1 MKNMKLIHSLLLI
14 ALCMS
19 LGVTK
24 SHAQEFAQANPKDIA
39 LYPQQNVCRNVLD
52 ISGIWKF
59 KKDVKN
65 TGEAEQWFNGLTDAE
80 QIAVPGSWNDQHE
93 GDHNYLG
100 TAWYELETNVPEA
113 WKNDN
118 IYIRVGSAVYF
129 SKMWINGIA
138 VGQHEGGHL
147 PFAFLI
153 SDKIKWGEKNRI
165 TIEVENE
172 LKPDRIPNGN
182 VQGGSFSNFPAS
194 NYDFFPYA
202 GLSRKVFLYSTPKK
216 AVIKDIT
223 VQTDFEGSTGK
234 LSVLVEKEEATNKG
248 ILNIKGHGVD
258 KDVPFTFRNNQV
270 DVKTDIPNVELWSP
284 KNPALYEVT
293 VYLGS
298 KKSPLDVYTLET
310 GVRTI
315 KVTSTQVLLNGEPI
329 LLKGFGKHEDF
340 PIYGR
345 ATTLPVMVK
354 DYSLMKWVGAN
365 SFRTSHYPYSE
376 EYYTMADK
384 EGFLIIDETPAVGLV
399 FFDGD
404 EAIQKRHVQAEF
416 ALKEV
421 ISRDKN
427 HPSVVAWSVANEPSI
442 RDLAATFQG
451 KISEATQKE
460 VSEGRKTL
468 SGLMKKAKELD
479 PTRITSF
486 ASVMGGPYDWLTDCD
501 VIFLNRYYGW
511 YTNVGYFDQ
520 ARAYLNGELDK
531 IYNQFK
537 KPILLSEFG
546 ADAIAGSHGT
556 EDEIFTEEYQKK
568 LINMY
573 LDVANS
579 KEYIVGMHI
588 WNFADFRTAQAI
600 MRVDGMNLKGVFTQ
614 NRRPKMA
621 AHLLRERWFGTNKF

>member
-19 LGVTK
+19 LGATK
-24 SHAQEFAQANPKDIA
+24 SHAQGFAQANPKDIA

-65 TGEAEQWFNGLTDAE
+65 TGEAELWFNGLTDAE

-129 SKMWINGIA
+129 SKLWINGIA

-182 VQGGSFSNFPAS
+182 VKGGSFSNFPAS

-216 AVIKDIT
+216 AAIKDIT

-234 LSVLVEKEEATNKG
+234 LSVLVEKEGAINKG
-248 ILNIKGHGVD
+248 VLNIKGHGVN
-258 KDVPFTFRNNQV
+258 KDVPFTFRNHQV
-270 DVKTDIPNVELWSP
+270 EVKTDIPNVELWSP

-365 SFRTSHYPYSE
+365 SYRTSHYPYSE

-404 EAIQKRHVQAEF
+404 EAIQKRHAQAEF
-416 ALKEV
+416 ALREV

>member
-202 GLSRKVFLYSTPKK
+202 GLSRKVFLFSTPKK
-216 AVIKDIT
+216 AAIKDIT

-234 LSVLVEKEEATNKG
+234 LSVLVEKEGAINKG

-258 KDVPFTFRNNQV
+258 KDVPFTFQNHQAE
-270 DVKTDIPNVELWSP
+270 VKTDIPNVELWSP

-298 KKSPLDVYTLET
+298 KKSPLDVYSLET

-365 SFRTSHYPYSE
+365 SYRTSHYPYSE

-404 EAIQKRHVQAEF
+404 EAIQKRHAQAEF

>member
-118 IYIRVGSAVYF
+118 IYIRVGSAVYL
-129 SKMWINGIA
+129 SKLWINGKA

-234 LSVLVEKEEATNKG
+234 LSVLVEKEGAINKG
-248 ILNIKGHGVD
+248 VLNIKGHGVD

-365 SFRTSHYPYSE
+365 SYRTSHYPYSE

-404 EAIQKRHVQAEF
+404 EAIQKRHAQAEF
-416 ALKEV
+416 ALREV

>member
-65 TGEAEQWFNGLTDAE
+65 TGEAELWFNGLTDAE

-118 IYIRVGSAVYF
+118 IYIRVGSAVYL
-129 SKMWINGIA
+129 SKLWINGKA

-216 AVIKDIT
+216 AAIKDIT

-234 LSVLVEKEEATNKG
+234 LSVLVEKEGATNKG

-365 SFRTSHYPYSE
+365 SYRTSHYPYSE

-404 EAIQKRHVQAEF
+404 EAIQKRHAQAEF

>member
-19 LGVTK
+19 LGATK
-24 SHAQEFAQANPKDIA
+24 SHAQGFAQANPKDIA

-216 AVIKDIT
+216 AAIKDIT

-234 LSVLVEKEEATNKG
+234 LSVLVEKEGAINKG
-248 ILNIKGHGVD
+248 VLNIKGHGVN
-258 KDVPFTFRNNQV
+258 KDVPFTFRNHQV
-270 DVKTDIPNVELWSP
+270 EVKTDIPNVELWSP

-365 SFRTSHYPYSE
+365 SYRTSHYPYSE

-404 EAIQKRHVQAEF
+404 EAIQKRHAQAEF

-468 SGLMKKAKELD
+468 SGLMKKAKEID

>member
-65 TGEAEQWFNGLTDAE
+65 TGEAELWFNGLTDAE

-118 IYIRVGSAVYF
+118 IYIRVGSAVYL
-129 SKMWINGIA
+129 SKLWINGKA

-153 SDKIKWGEKNRI
+153 NDKIKWGEKNRI

-234 LSVLVEKEEATNKG
+234 LSVLVEKEGAINKG
-248 ILNIKGHGVD
+248 VLNIKGHGVN
-258 KDVPFTFRNNQV
+258 KDVPFTFRNHQV
-270 DVKTDIPNVELWSP
+270 EVKTDIPNVELWSP
-284 KNPALYEVT
+284 KNPTLYEVT

-315 KVTSTQVLLNGEPI
+315 MVTSTQVLLNGEPI

-365 SFRTSHYPYSE
+365 SYRTSHYPYSE

-404 EAIQKRHVQAEF
+404 EAIQKRHAQAEF
-416 ALKEV
+416 ALREV

>member
-129 SKMWINGIA
+129 SKMWINGKA

-216 AVIKDIT
+216 AAIKDIT

-234 LSVLVEKEEATNKG
+234 LSVLVEKEGATNKG

-270 DVKTDIPNVELWSP
+270 DVKTDIPNVELWSS

-404 EAIQKRHVQAEF
+404 EAIQKRHAQAEF

>member
-19 LGVTK
+19 LGATK
-24 SHAQEFAQANPKDIA
+24 SHAQGFAQANPKDIA

-182 VQGGSFSNFPAS
+182 VKGGSFSNFPAS

-223 VQTDFEGSTGK
+223 IQTDFEGSTGK
-234 LSVLVEKEEATNKG
+234 LSVLVEKEGAINKG
-248 ILNIKGHGVD
+248 VLNIKGHGVN
-258 KDVPFTFRNNQV
+258 KDVPFTFRNHQV
-270 DVKTDIPNVELWSP
+270 EVKTDIPNVELWSP

-365 SFRTSHYPYSE
+365 SYRTSHYPYSE

-384 EGFLIIDETPAVGLV
+384 EGFLIIDETPAVGQV

-404 EAIQKRHVQAEF
+404 EAIQKRHAQAEF

-520 ARAYLNGELDK
+520 ARDYLNGELDK

-621 AHLLRERWFGTNKF
+621 AHLLRERWFGTDKF

>member
-19 LGVTK
+19 LGATK
-24 SHAQEFAQANPKDIA
+24 SHAQGFAQANPKDIA

-65 TGEAEQWFNGLTDAE
+65 TGEAELWFNGLTDAE

-129 SKMWINGIA
+129 SKLWINGIA

-182 VQGGSFSNFPAS
+182 VKGGSFSNFPAS

-216 AVIKDIT
+216 AAIKDIT

-234 LSVLVEKEEATNKG
+234 LSVLVEKEGAINKG
-248 ILNIKGHGVD
+248 VLNIKGHGVN
-258 KDVPFTFRNNQV
+258 KDVPFTFRNHQV
-270 DVKTDIPNVELWSP
+270 EVKTDIPNVELWSP

-365 SFRTSHYPYSE
+365 SYRTSHYPYSE

-404 EAIQKRHVQAEF
+404 EAIQKRHAQAEF

>member
-234 LSVLVEKEEATNKG
+234 LSVLVEKEGAINKG
-248 ILNIKGHGVD
+248 VLNIKGHGVD

-365 SFRTSHYPYSE
+365 SYRTSHYPYSE

-404 EAIQKRHVQAEF
+404 EAIQKRHAQAEF
-416 ALKEV
+416 ALREV

-486 ASVMGGPYDWLTDCD
+486 ASVMGGLYDWLTDCD

>member
-1 MKNMKLIHSLLLI
+1 M
-14 ALCMS
+14 
-19 LGVTK
+19 
-24 SHAQEFAQANPKDIA
+24 
-39 LYPQQNVCRNVLD
+39 
-52 ISGIWKF
+52 
-59 KKDVKN
+59 
-65 TGEAEQWFNGLTDAE
+65 
-80 QIAVPGSWNDQHE
+80 
-93 GDHNYLG
+93 
-100 TAWYELETNVPEA
+100 
-113 WKNDN
+113 
-118 IYIRVGSAVYF
+118 
-129 SKMWINGIA
+129 
-138 VGQHEGGHL
+138 
-147 PFAFLI
+147 
-153 SDKIKWGEKNRI
+153 
-165 TIEVENE
+165 
-172 LKPDRIPNGN
+172 
-182 VQGGSFSNFPAS
+182 
-194 NYDFFPYA
+194 
-202 GLSRKVFLYSTPKK
+202 
-216 AVIKDIT
+216 
-223 VQTDFEGSTGK
+223 
-234 LSVLVEKEEATNKG
+234 
-248 ILNIKGHGVD
+248 
-258 KDVPFTFRNNQV
+258 
-270 DVKTDIPNVELWSP
+270 
-284 KNPALYEVT
+284 
-293 VYLGS
+293 
-298 KKSPLDVYTLET
+298 
-310 GVRTI
+310 
-315 KVTSTQVLLNGEPI
+315 
-329 LLKGFGKHEDF
+329 
-340 PIYGR
+340 
-345 ATTLPVMVK
+345 
-354 DYSLMKWVGAN
+354 
-365 SFRTSHYPYSE
+365 
-376 EYYTMADK
+376 
-384 EGFLIIDETPAVGLV
+384 
-399 FFDGD
+399 
-404 EAIQKRHVQAEF
+404 
-416 ALKEV
+416 
-421 ISRDKN
+421 
-427 HPSVVAWSVANEPSI
+427 VAWSVANEPSI

>member
-65 TGEAEQWFNGLTDAE
+65 TGEVEQWFNGLTDAE

-118 IYIRVGSAVYF
+118 IYIRVGSAVYL
-129 SKMWINGIA
+129 SKLWINGKA

-216 AVIKDIT
+216 AAIKDIT

-234 LSVLVEKEEATNKG
+234 LSVLVEKEGATNKG

-365 SFRTSHYPYSE
+365 SYRTSHYPYSE

-404 EAIQKRHVQAEF
+404 EAIQKRHAQAEF

>member
-65 TGEAEQWFNGLTDAE
+65 TGEAELWFNGLTDAE

-118 IYIRVGSAVYF
+118 IYIRVGSAVYL
-129 SKMWINGIA
+129 SKLWINGKA

-216 AVIKDIT
+216 AAIKDIT

-234 LSVLVEKEEATNKG
+234 LSVLVEKEGAINKG
-248 ILNIKGHGVD
+248 VLNIKGHGVN
-258 KDVPFTFRNNQV
+258 KDVPFTFRNHQV
-270 DVKTDIPNVELWSP
+270 EVKTDIPNVELWSP
-284 KNPALYEVT
+284 KNPTLYEVT

-315 KVTSTQVLLNGEPI
+315 MVTSTQVLLNGEPI

-365 SFRTSHYPYSE
+365 SYRTSHYPYSE

-404 EAIQKRHVQAEF
+404 EAIQKRHAQAEF
-416 ALKEV
+416 ALREV

>member
-1 MKNMKLIHSLLLI
+1 MKNIKLIHSLLLI

-24 SHAQEFAQANPKDIA
+24 SHAQGFAQAYPKDIA

-182 VQGGSFSNFPAS
+182 VKGGSFSNFPAS

-216 AVIKDIT
+216 AAIKDIT

-234 LSVLVEKEEATNKG
+234 LSVLVEKEGAINKG
-248 ILNIKGHGVD
+248 VLNIKGHGVN
-258 KDVPFTFRNNQV
+258 KDVPFTFRNHQV
-270 DVKTDIPNVELWSP
+270 EVKTDIPNVELWSP

-365 SFRTSHYPYSE
+365 SYRTSHYPYSE

-404 EAIQKRHVQAEF
+404 EAIQKRHAQAEF

-531 IYNQFK
+531 IYQQFK

>member
-19 LGVTK
+19 LGATK
-24 SHAQEFAQANPKDIA
+24 SHAQVFAQANPKDIA

-65 TGEAEQWFNGLTDAE
+65 TGEAELWFNGLTDAE

-216 AVIKDIT
+216 AAIKDIT

-234 LSVLVEKEEATNKG
+234 LSVLVEKEGATNKG

-270 DVKTDIPNVELWSP
+270 EVKTDIPNVELWSP

-365 SFRTSHYPYSE
+365 SYRTSHYPYSE

-404 EAIQKRHVQAEF
+404 EAIQKRHAQAEF
-416 ALKEV
+416 ALREV

-468 SGLMKKAKELD
+468 SGRMKKAKELD

>member
-19 LGVTK
+19 LGATM
-24 SHAQEFAQANPKDIA
+24 SYAQGFAQANPKDIA
-39 LYPQQNVCRNVLD
+39 LYPQQNVCRNVLN

-129 SKMWINGIA
+129 SKMWINGKA

-202 GLSRKVFLYSTPKK
+202 GLSRKVFLFSTPKK
-216 AVIKDIT
+216 AAIKDIT
-223 VQTDFEGSTGK
+223 IQTDFEGSTGK
-234 LSVLVEKEEATNKG
+234 LSVLVEKEGATNKG

-258 KDVPFTFRNNQV
+258 KDVPFTFRNHQV
-270 DVKTDIPNVELWSP
+270 EVKTDIPNVELWSP

-365 SFRTSHYPYSE
+365 SYRTSHYPYSE

-404 EAIQKRHVQAEF
+404 EAIQKRHAQAEF

>member
-19 LGVTK
+19 LGATK

-118 IYIRVGSAVYF
+118 IYIRVGSAVYL
-129 SKMWINGIA
+129 SKLWINGKA

-216 AVIKDIT
+216 AAIKDIT

-234 LSVLVEKEEATNKG
+234 LSVLVEKEGAINKG
-248 ILNIKGHGVD
+248 VLNIKGHGVN
-258 KDVPFTFRNNQV
+258 KDVPFTFRNHQAE
-270 DVKTDIPNVELWSP
+270 VKTDIPNVELWSP

-404 EAIQKRHVQAEF
+404 EAIQKRHAQAEF

>member
-65 TGEAEQWFNGLTDAE
+65 TGEVEQWFNGLTDAE

-118 IYIRVGSAVYF
+118 IYIRVGSAVYL
-129 SKMWINGIA
+129 SKLWINGKA

-153 SDKIKWGEKNRI
+153 NDKIKWGEKNRI

-216 AVIKDIT
+216 AAIKDIT

-234 LSVLVEKEEATNKG
+234 LSVLVEKEGAINKG
-248 ILNIKGHGVD
+248 VLNIKGYGVN

-270 DVKTDIPNVELWSP
+270 EVKTDIPNVELWSP

-365 SFRTSHYPYSE
+365 SYRTSHYPYSE
-376 EYYTMADK
+376 EYYTMADR

-404 EAIQKRHVQAEF
+404 EAIQKRHAQAEF

>member
-19 LGVTK
+19 LGATK
-24 SHAQEFAQANPKDIA
+24 SHAQGFAQANPKDIA

-129 SKMWINGIA
+129 SKLWINGIA

-182 VQGGSFSNFPAS
+182 VKGGSFSNFPAS

-216 AVIKDIT
+216 AAIKDIT

-234 LSVLVEKEEATNKG
+234 LSVLVVKEGAINKG
-248 ILNIKGHGVD
+248 VLNIKGHGVN
-258 KDVPFTFRNNQV
+258 KDVPFTFRNHQV
-270 DVKTDIPNVELWSP
+270 EVKTDIPNVELWSP

-365 SFRTSHYPYSE
+365 SYRTSHYPYSE

-404 EAIQKRHVQAEF
+404 EAIQKRHAQAEF

-621 AHLLRERWFGTNKF
+621 AHLLRERWFGTDKF